1 MSFAV
6 LCLVVSAAFA
16 HAGWN
21 FVAKGAEGGAA
32 FVWMS
37 LVAGSL
43 IYVPALVAALA
54 IAPGP
59 LGWVAL
65 GLMAGSG
72 ALHAVYFTLLQRGY
86 ATGDL
91 SVVYPL
97 ARGTGPLLST
107 AAGIVLLDEHPG
119 AAAIAGAATIVMAIF
134 LLASPGTAGR
144 AAIVFA
150 VLTGVA
156 IAAYTVWDKQAVDAS
171 ALAPIVY
178 YWGTNTIAALLLTP
192 WVARPPRRPA
202 AGVDDVAPPCAVRR
216 AAEPARVRADP
227 LRARPGAGEL
237 RRAGPRDEH
246 RARHAAR
253 SHGAGGARRPAP
265 PAGLGGDP
273 ARRRR
278 ARRRVSAQ
286 AARTRIRGRA
296 LLT

>member
-192 WVARPPRRPA
+192 WVARRR
-202 AGVDDVAPPCAVRR
+202 DDLRLAWTTSRRRALYVGLLSPLAYVLILYALARAPVSYVAPARETSIVLGTLLG
-216 AAEPARVRADP
+216 ATVLAE
-227 LRARPGAGEL
+227 
-237 RRAGPRDEH
+237 RD
-246 RARHAAR
+246 
-253 SHGAGGARRPAP
+253 
-265 PAGLGGDP
+265 
-273 ARRRR
+273 ARRRLL
-278 ARRRVSAQ
+278 VSGA
-286 AARTRIRGRA
+286 ILLGVVA
-296 LLT
+296 LVVG

>member
-43 IYVPALVAALA
+43 IYVPALIAALA

-59 LGWVAL
+59 LGWAAL

-72 ALHAVYFTLLQRGY
+72 VLHAVYFTLLQRGY

-134 LLASPGTAGR
+134 LLASPGTASR

-156 IAAYTVWDKQAVDAS
+156 IPRRTRS
-171 ALAPIVY
+171 
-178 YWGTNTIAALLLTP
+178 GTSRPSTRPRWRRSSLLL
-192 WVARPPRRPA
+192 
-202 AGVDDVAPPCAVRR
+202 GH
-216 AAEPARVRADP
+216 
-227 LRARPGAGEL
+227 
-237 RRAGPRDEH
+237 EH
-246 RARHAAR
+246 D
-253 SHGAGGARRPAP
+253 RRPAP
-265 PAGLGGDP
+265 HAVGRAAAATTCGWRG
-273 ARRRR
+273 RRR
-278 ARRRVSAQ
+278 A
-286 AARTRIRGRA
+286 AARCTSGC
-296 LLT
+296 